1 MYFELMAGS
10 VPTFTYTLSLTFD
23 YGKKLAARKPS
34 CARRWQMTAIEYATT
49 AIKYKA
55 INEKNTIID
64 LIPIFKTQVKQE
76 IKTSELLHLRL
87 DYCFGPQSQ
96 YNITITTIADDH
108 QSGFATYACVKT
120 YVQER
125 GKCDTK
131 TLFKDISGGAA
142 NFVQVHLNGPQ
153 DYGTVELLV
162 RGDGRYKGNNLFTL
176 AASAPTTV

>member
-1 MYFELMAGS
+1 
-10 VPTFTYTLSLTFD
+10 
-23 YGKKLAARKPS
+23 
-34 CARRWQMTAIEYATT
+34 MTAIEYATT
-49 AIKYKA
+49 LKYKA
-55 INEKNTIID
+55 MDEKNTITD
-64 LIPIFKTQVKQE
+64 LIPIFKTEVTEE
-76 IKTSELLHLRL
+76 IETMELLHLRL
-87 DYCFGPQSQ
+87 DYCFGPESQ
-96 YNITITTIADDH
+96 YNITITTIADDR

-125 GKCDTK
+125 GKCDTR
-131 TLFKDISGGAA
+131 TPFKDISGGAA